1 MSTNLDYVVNRL
13 SLRPPQAES
22 LKILADICGDL
33 SLKKNAELE
42 TEREKLVGRYLGF
55 TDFERN
61 FPCVCFALA
70 TGVGKTRLMGAF
82 VAWLYKEKQIRN
94 FLVLAPNLT
103 IYNKLIDD
111 FSKHSSPK
119 YVFPGIGDFATN
131 RPSVVTGENYNQT
144 LTEGQLLRESVKI
157 NIFNI
162 SKINVETRGG
172 KSPRIKRLSEYIG
185 QSYFD
190 YLSSLED
197 LVLLMDESHHYRA
210 ERGMQ
215 VINELNPVLGIEVTA
230 TPFTESNNGQKPFSN
245 IVYQYSL
252 AHAMRDGFVKE
263 PTVATR
269 KDFDPSKYNDLA
281 LDLIKLQ
288 DAIRIHQETKV
299 SLELYAK
306 DNNERVVKPFVL
318 VVTKDTAHAGE
329 IRDQI
334 KSGDFFNGY
343 YADKTL
349 EIHSNQR
356 GAEKEENIQQLVS
369 LEQEFNKTEIVIH
382 VNMLKEGW
390 DVTNLYTIVPLRTAT
405 SMTLRE
411 QTIGRGLRLP
421 YGRRVGDP
429 KVDNLTI
436 IAHDKFKELVDAA
449 NQPDSII
456 KKENIVEIIPE
467 QFEGAKEVIVSKS
480 VLESKFT
487 TEKDKILQSPE
498 SEQRKDELKSLAIRQ
513 TVAQVIQTSSEYSST
528 PDLKDPQ
535 TRDNFVKKV
544 IEAISSGDNTHLFE
558 ETPQALISDT
568 IVNLYSEVFEEVTEA
583 AIEIPRI
590 AIQPTEDVSYGY
602 KDFELN
608 LAPFNYEPECIVI
621 VKRSLTTGETTIQS
635 YEDKWNDSNI
645 NLPNLILGQLV
656 DLPQIDYDSQAAL
669 LHKLAEQ
676 VIDHLQACHSEDD
689 SIKIIKEQ
697 ARSIAV
703 EIYSQM
709 TPHFYLND
717 KSFEKPEVKPFKSI
731 YPHNLAKITGDVVH
745 NLSET
750 ISPTSDIPKK
760 VFTGFKKAC
769 HNLYKFDG
777 KSEKD
782 FASILESG
790 LSKEVLKWLRPA
802 PAQFQIYWD
811 HNSRKYEPDFV
822 VETDKAIYMVEI
834 KKDIDMDSP
843 EVKDKARAALEY
855 CKHATTY
862 NLEHNGKPWKYLL
875 IPHDVVLP
883 NMSFDYFARKFE
895 RNLV

>member
-22 LKILADICGDL
+22 LKILADICSDL

-42 TEREKLVGRYLGF
+42 TEKEKLIGRYPGF
-55 TDFERN
+55 KEFERN

-70 TGVGKTRLMGAF
+70 TGVGKTRLMGSF
-82 VAWLYKEKQIRN
+82 IAWLYKEKQIRN

-131 RPSVVTGENYNQT
+131 RPLVVTGDNYNQT
-144 LTEGQLLRESVKI
+144 LTEGPLFQESVKI

-162 SKINVETRGG
+162 SKMNVETRGG

-230 TPFTESNNGQKPFSN
+230 TPFTESNNGQKPFTN

-252 AHAMRDGFVKE
+252 AHAMKDGFVKE

-269 KDFDPSKYNDLA
+269 KDFDPSKYNDLE

-288 DAIRIHQETKV
+288 DAVRIHQETKV
-299 SLELYAK
+299 ALELFAK
-306 DNNERVVKPFVL
+306 DNNERIVKPFVL

-334 KSGDFFNGY
+334 KSGDFFNGH

-480 VLESKFT
+480 VLESKFES
-487 TEKDKILQSPE
+487 EKERILQTPE
-498 SEQRKDELKSLAIRQ
+498 STQRTDELKSLAIRQ
-513 TVAQVIQTSSEYSST
+513 TVAQVIQTSSQYSAT
-528 PDLKDPQ
+528 PDLKDTQ
-535 TRDNFVKKV
+535 TRDHFVAKV
-544 IEAISSGDNTHLFE
+544 IDAISSGDNNNLFE
-558 ETPQALISDT
+558 ETPQALISET
-568 IVNLYSEVFEEVTEA
+568 IVNLYSKLFEEVTDGS
-583 AIEIPRI
+583 IEIPRI
-590 AIQPTEDVSYGY
+590 TIQPTEDVSYGY
-602 KDFELN
+602 KDFQLN
-608 LAPFNYEPECIVI
+608 LSPFNYEPACIVI
-621 VKRSLTTGETTIQS
+621 VKRSLTTGESTIQS

-656 DLPQIDYDSQAAL
+656 DFPQIDYDSQAVL
-669 LHKLAEQ
+669 LQKLANQ
-676 VIDHLQACHSEDD
+676 VIDHLQACHTEDD
-689 SIKIIKEQ
+689 AIKIIKGE
-697 ARSIAV
+697 ARSIAA

-709 TPHFYLND
+709 KPHFYLID
-717 KSFEKPEVKPFKSI
+717 KSFEKPVVNSFKSI
-731 YPHNLAKITGDVVH
+731 CPHNLAKITEDEVH
-745 NLSET
+745 NLFET
-750 ISPTSDIPKK
+750 ISHTSDIPKK

-802 PAQFQIYWD
+802 PAQFEIYWD
-811 HNSRKYEPDFV
+811 HNSKRYEPDFV

-834 KKDIDMDSP
+834 KKDKDMDAP
-843 EVKDKARAALEY
+843 EVKDKARAACEY

-862 NLEHNGKPWKYLL
+862 NIEHNGKALKYLL

-883 NMSFDYFARKFE
+883 NMSFDYFTRKFE
-895 RNLV
+895 RN

>member
-22 LKILADICGDL
+22 LKILADIFGDL

-42 TEREKLVGRYLGF
+42 TEKEKLIGRYLGF
-55 TDFERN
+55 KDFERN

-70 TGVGKTRLMGAF
+70 TGVGKTRLMGSF
-82 VAWLYKEKQIRN
+82 IAWLYTEKQIRN

-111 FSKHSSPK
+111 FSKSSSPK
-119 YVFPGIGDFATN
+119 YVFPGIGEFATN
-131 RPSVVTGENYNQT
+131 RPLVVTGDNYNQT
-144 LTEGQLLRESVKI
+144 LTEGQLFQESVKI

-162 SKINVETRGG
+162 SKMNVETRGG

-230 TPFTESNNGQKPFSN
+230 TPFTESNNGQKPFNN

-252 AHAMRDGFVKE
+252 AHAMKDGFVKE
-263 PTVATR
+263 PSVATR
-269 KDFDPSKYNDLA
+269 KDFDPSKYNDLE
-281 LDLIKLQ
+281 LDLIKLK

-299 SLELYAK
+299 ALELYAK

-318 VVTKDTAHAGE
+318 VVTKDTTHAGE

-334 KSGDFFNGY
+334 KSGDFFNGH

-449 NQPDSII
+449 NHPDSII

-467 QFEGAKEVIVSKS
+467 QFEGAKEVIISKS
-480 VLESKFT
+480 VLESKFE
-487 TEKDKILQSPE
+487 TERDKILQSPE
-498 SEQRKDELKSLAIRQ
+498 SEKRTDQLKSLAIRQ
-513 TVAQVIQTSSEYSST
+513 TVAQVIQTTSHYSST

-535 TRDNFVKKV
+535 TRDNFVEKV
-544 IEAISSGDNTHLFE
+544 VEAISLGSNKNLFE
-558 ETPQALISDT
+558 ETPQTLIADT
-568 IVNLYSEVFEEVTEA
+568 VANLYSKVFEEVTEG

-590 AIQPTEDVSYGY
+590 AIQPTEDVSCGY
-602 KDFELN
+602 EDFELN
-608 LAPFNYEPECIVI
+608 LAPFNLEPECIDI
-621 VKRSLTTGETTIQS
+621 VKRSLVTGQSTIQS
-635 YEDKWNDSNI
+635 YADKWHDSNVD
-645 NLPNLILGQLV
+645 LPNLILGQLV
-656 DLPQIDYDSQAAL
+656 DFPQIDYDSQAKL
-669 LHKLAEQ
+669 LHKLAKQ
-676 VIDHLQACHSEDD
+676 VIDHLRACHSEDD
-689 SIKIIKEQ
+689 TIKIIKEQ
-697 ARSIAV
+697 ARSIAD

-709 TPHFYLND
+709 KPHFYLND

-731 YPHNLAKITGDVVH
+731 YPHNLAKITEDAVH

-802 PAQFQIYWD
+802 PTQFQIYWD

-822 VETDKAIYMVEI
+822 LETDKAIYMVEI

-862 NLEHNGKPWKYLL
+862 NLEHNGKAWKYLL

-883 NMSFDYFARKFE
+883 NMSFDYFSRKYE
-895 RNLV
+895 KVG

>member
-1 MSTNLDYVVNRL
+1 MSTNLDYIVNRL
-13 SLRPPQAES
+13 SLRLPQAES

-42 TEREKLVGRYLGF
+42 IEKERLIGRYLGF
-55 TDFERN
+55 KEFERN

-70 TGVGKTRLMGAF
+70 TGVGKTRLMGSF
-82 VAWLYKEKQIRN
+82 IAWLYKEKHIRN

-119 YVFPGIGDFATN
+119 YVFPGIGDFVTN
-131 RPSVVTGENYNQT
+131 RPLVVTGDNYNQT
-144 LTEGQLLRESVKI
+144 LTEGQLFQESVKI

-162 SKINVETRGG
+162 SKMNVETRGG

-230 TPFTESNNGQKPFSN
+230 TPFTETNTGQKPFNN

-252 AHAMRDGFVKE
+252 AHAMKDGFVKE

-269 KDFDPSKYNDLA
+269 KDFDPSKYNDLE

-299 SLELYAK
+299 ALELYAK
-306 DNNERVVKPFVL
+306 DNNERLVKPFVL

-334 KSGDFFNGY
+334 KSGDFFNGH

-436 IAHDKFKELVDAA
+436 IAHDKFKALVDAA

-480 VLESKFT
+480 VLESKFA
-487 TEKDKILQSPE
+487 TEKEKILQSPE
-498 SEQRKDELKSLAIRQ
+498 SEQRTDELKSMAIRQ

-535 TRDNFVKKV
+535 TRDNFVEKV

-568 IVNLYSEVFEEVTEA
+568 IVNLYSEVFEEVTEGT
-583 AIEIPRI
+583 IEIPRI

-608 LAPFNYEPECIVI
+608 LAPFNYEPECIEI
-621 VKRSLTTGETTIQS
+621 VQRSLRTGESTIQS
-635 YEDKWNDSNI
+635 YEDKGNDSNI

-656 DLPQIDYDSQAAL
+656 DFPQIDYDSQAGK
-669 LHKLAEQ
+669 LHKLVTQ
-676 VIDHLQACHSEDD
+676 VIEHLRAHNSENDA
-689 SIKIIKEQ
+689 IKRIRDN
-697 ARSIAV
+697 ARVIAA
-703 EIYSQM
+703 EIYEQM
-709 TPHFYLND
+709 KPHFYLTD
-717 KSFEKPEVKPFKSI
+717 RSFEKPEVKPFKTI
-731 YPHNLAKITGDVVH
+731 YPHNLAKITADIVY
-745 NLSET
+745 NLAET

-760 VFTGFKKAC
+760 VFKGFKKAC
-769 HNLYKFDG
+769 HPLYKFDG

-782 FASILESG
+782 FASILESD

-834 KKDIDMDSP
+834 KKDSDMNSP
-843 EVKDKARAALEY
+843 EVQDKARAALEY
-855 CKHATTY
+855 CKYATTY
-862 NLEHNGKPWKYLL
+862 NLEHNGNAWKYLL

-883 NMSFDYFARKFE
+883 NFAFDYFTRKFE
-895 RNLV
+895 LI